1 MSPSPTR
8 QLGKLSLG
16 ENMPTTRS
24 QTHQSRR
31 QRRLHQSPPA
41 PVSAAARNTSAS
53 RRRYSL
59 RASQR
64 QEGETRPGRS
74 RRGNNDNH
82 NKFFQEERAES
93 DIEIEVESHNEN
105 NSNENEEEEETS
117 PDNMASMVLAAKSKI
132 VYDIENLEV
141 ESRARALAGLT
152 GRFDVVYCRES
163 SPFYEFQLI
172 ERPRIRIRNGG
183 ADCTCSEYRN
193 RPDIACRHIFWL
205 VDQVY
210 DSISPQTPH
219 PGLPLSRDGFSPTLP
234 PVHTL
239 LQDRL
244 ESLAKDLEWPFIP
257 ENESTAR
264 TSSGDTIAG
273 GLSRQEHVRDIM
285 SAFNKVTLPED
296 FRRDLVEP
304 SATTTPRTPEQCV
317 VQGDFEATIF
327 RLAVHDDNVYSSIRK
342 AMPAGACAAIYFDK
356 VHQKS
361 RNLLTQFDE
370 YRRSGRL
377 PSSDRQ
383 WARSVLNNV
392 SEVARELRRHV
403 AQIRNNL
410 AVRIPYG
417 TKGAVE
423 ALITLLQEVS
433 ARNIDAFE
441 NNSWGRVAP
450 PAEDD
455 DDRNLYEQLIGQQAS
470 DEDGM
475 GDEESGGWFILDV
488 LEEIPASVLESYVLN
503 LCDILAKVEI
513 IPAPSP
519 FLLKLKSLIHDAQS
533 SRTQPRGKRPA
544 AADAGGSHK
553 RTR

>member
-193 RPDIACRHIFWL
+193 RPDIACRHIFVSL
-205 VDQVY
+205 Y
-210 DSISPQTPH
+210 YYY
-219 PGLPLSRDGFSPTLP
+219 LLSY
-234 PVHTL
+234 
-239 LQDRL
+239 
-244 ESLAKDLEWPFIP
+244 E
-257 ENESTAR
+257 
-264 TSSGDTIAG
+264 
-273 GLSRQEHVRDIM
+273 
-285 SAFNKVTLPED
+285 
-296 FRRDLVEP
+296 
-304 SATTTPRTPEQCV
+304 
-317 VQGDFEATIF
+317 
-327 RLAVHDDNVYSSIRK
+327 
-342 AMPAGACAAIYFDK
+342 
-356 VHQKS
+356 
-361 RNLLTQFDE
+361 
-370 YRRSGRL
+370 GRA
-377 PSSDRQ
+377 D
-383 WARSVLNNV
+383 
-392 SEVARELRRHV
+392 
-403 AQIRNNL
+403 
-410 AVRIPYG
+410 
-417 TKGAVE
+417 
-423 ALITLLQEVS
+423 
-433 ARNIDAFE
+433 
-441 NNSWGRVAP
+441 
-450 PAEDD
+450 
-455 DDRNLYEQLIGQQAS
+455 
-470 DEDGM
+470 
-475 GDEESGGWFILDV
+475 
-488 LEEIPASVLESYVLN
+488 
-503 LCDILAKVEI
+503 DILVACGPGI
-513 IPAPSP
+513 
-519 FLLKLKSLIHDAQS
+519 
-533 SRTQPRGKRPA
+533 
-544 AADAGGSHK
+544 
-553 RTR
+553 

>member
-1 MSPSPTR
+1 M
-8 QLGKLSLG
+8 
-16 ENMPTTRS
+16 
-24 QTHQSRR
+24 
-31 QRRLHQSPPA
+31 
-41 PVSAAARNTSAS
+41 
-53 RRRYSL
+53 
-59 RASQR
+59 
-64 QEGETRPGRS
+64 
-74 RRGNNDNH
+74 
-82 NKFFQEERAES
+82 
-93 DIEIEVESHNEN
+93 
-105 NSNENEEEEETS
+105 
-117 PDNMASMVLAAKSKI
+117 
-132 VYDIENLEV
+132 
-141 ESRARALAGLT
+141 
-152 GRFDVVYCRES
+152 
-163 SPFYEFQLI
+163 
-172 ERPRIRIRNGG
+172 
-183 ADCTCSEYRN
+183 
-193 RPDIACRHIFWL
+193 
-205 VDQVY
+205 Y
-210 DSISPQTPH
+210 DSISPQTPR

-234 PVHTL
+234 PLHTL

-244 ESLAKDLEWPFIP
+244 ESLANELEWPFIP
-257 ENESTAR
+257 DNEPTAMA
-264 TSSGDTIAG
+264 SSGELIAG
-273 GLSRQEHVRDIM
+273 GLSRQEQVRDIM

-296 FRRDLVEP
+296 FRRDLVE
-304 SATTTPRTPEQCV
+304 STATSTPRTPEQCV

-370 YRRSGRL
+370 YRRTGRL
-377 PSSDRQ
+377 PPTSSSSERVTSLD
-383 WARSVLNNV
+383 NV

-410 AVRIPYG
+410 AARIPYG

-450 PAEDD
+450 PGEDD
-455 DDRNLYEQLIGQQAS
+455 DDRNLYEQLIGQAG
-470 DEDGM
+470 DEDQGM
-475 GDEESGGWFILDV
+475 GDEEGGGGLFILDV
-488 LEEIPASVLESYVLN
+488 LEEVPASVLESYVRN

-544 AADAGGSHK
+544 TAEAGGSHK